1 MTVCIPNFKI
11 YLRLHKLSRNR
22 SFARASSFL
31 WRLTLGTNLPH
42 ILIPFKIG
50 RTFWFS
56 TLWNNDQNMQFWIYL
71 SDYLYTLPYVFIT
84 LFYTA
89 PLVLSL
95 GCLFCPSKVSSYK
108 FILWF
113 LFLLLNAIELW
124 RTSDLLVL
132 HQEMS
137 GEPVLNTVGLS
148 NLSGL
153 YKLCCSEMSNVWS
166 LFFKAKKHLP
176 HCKYIACKMYIVYKH
191 SKVKMDFYL
200 SFTWVI

>member
-1 MTVCIPNFKI
+1 MTVCIPNFKT

-31 WRLTLGTNLPH
+31 WRPTLGTNLPH
-42 ILIPFKIG
+42 ILILFKIG

-56 TLWNNDQNMQFWIYL
+56 MLWNNDQNMQFWMYL

-108 FILWF
+108 QIHTVIFIFIIKCYQTVTHFWLTGP
-113 LFLLLNAIELW
+113 A
-124 RTSDLLVL
+124 
-132 HQEMS
+132 S
-137 GEPVLNTVGLS
+137 GDEWGTCIKS
-148 NLSGL
+148 SW
-153 YKLCCSEMSNVWS
+153 SE
-166 LFFKAKKHLP
+166 
-176 HCKYIACKMYIVYKH
+176 
-191 SKVKMDFYL
+191 
-200 SFTWVI
+200 